1 MKAILLWNILFGVLA
16 SGLANDSHLEGND
29 VNEEIKSSA
38 THHLS
43 KRDIDLHGNFPGLGG
58 NDLAGKV
65 FTTTGSRITQSNNVL
80 PTRNRKALSFIDN
93 PNVQQKEGINPALQ
107 VNPLQQAIKNN
118 RALLAS
124 VTESKE
130 SDHLPL
136 IHESVDV
143 KHTPQDPPSS
153 EKDSVNADAT
163 VNLARRGL
171 VRRSLFEQQLLE
183 KRELKSAAGQSKLI
197 LDSFFFSLQKLTI
210 MRLSLPMIS
219 RHRII
224 KILQLSSFPTEL
236 GRIPGSR
243 WIERDDRLTGG
254 LESSH
259 RSQQVFF
266 WTQRIIS

>member
-16 SGLANDSHLEGND
+16 SGLANDSHLEGNE

-80 PTRNRKALSFIDN
+80 PTRNQKALSFINN

-107 VNPLQQAIKNN
+107 ANPLQQAINNN

-136 IHESVDV
+136 IHESVADV

-183 KRELKSAAGQSKLI
+183 KRELTSAADTESSRYF
-197 LDSFFFSLQKLTI
+197 SFQVSQRNLGE
-210 MRLSLPMIS
+210 
-219 RHRII
+219 
-224 KILQLSSFPTEL
+224 FPAL
-236 GRIPGSR
+236 
-243 WIERDDRLTGG
+243 GG
-254 LESSH
+254 LRGTIASQEAWKALTEASKSSSGPKESSANDPSNV
-259 RSQQVFF
+259 SQKPSGPQASGKLVF
-266 WTQRIIS
+266 QSVE